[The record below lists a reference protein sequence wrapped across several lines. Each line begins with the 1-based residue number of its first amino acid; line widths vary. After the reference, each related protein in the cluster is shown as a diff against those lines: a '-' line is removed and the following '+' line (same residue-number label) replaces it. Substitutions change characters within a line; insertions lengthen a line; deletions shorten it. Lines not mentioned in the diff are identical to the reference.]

1 MTGIESR
8 NNETI
13 LHINMTIIIMLHNCL
28 FFYQRSCHI
37 YTIFKNVHDVED
49 ILMKEIFFSI

>member
-13 LHINMTIIIMLHNCL
+13 LHINMAIIIMLHNC
-28 FFYQRSCHI
+28 FFYHRSCHI
-37 YTIFKNVHDVED
+37 NTIFKNVHDVED